1 MEQYSSLLSGVSK
14 SRRACSRSVRRPP
27 AVRLHFIELD
37 FVLIESEL
45 GTRNGWLA
53 DWCFGG
59 FRKTQRNGKIF
70 SVVWPCQQSLT
81 SHHVFAGKIAQ
92 VVTTLPFVYDL

>member
-1 MEQYSSLLSGVSK
+1 MAGWPTGVL
-14 SRRACSRSVRRPP
+14 
-27 AVRLHFIELD
+27 AV
-37 FVLIESEL
+37 
-45 GTRNGWLA
+45 
-53 DWCFGG
+53 

-92 VVTTLPFVYDL
+92 VVTVLPFVYDL